1 MRREAA
7 RARRGTALLD
17 YLLNALV
24 TLAVTIDP
32 VGLAPIF
39 LALSRGMTADQRRQT
54 AIRASLTAICVL
66 FAFAIAGEKL
76 ITFLGISLPAFRIAG
91 GLLLFWIAFE
101 MVFERRDRRKQASAD
116 RALDEAAFYNDEV
129 RHLAV
134 FPLAIPLISGPGA
147 ISATI
152 LIASSAPSPLGLVG
166 LLVIIALLIGC
177 CLIAFLLAGPL
188 DRALGD
194 TGRLVLTRLLG
205 VLLSALSVQFIADGI
220 TAIVKTAMATGAT

>member
-1 MRREAA
+1 M
-7 RARRGTALLD
+7 GD

-32 VGLAPIF
+32 IGLAPIF
-39 LALSRGMTADQRRQT
+39 VALTRGMSGLQRRQT
-54 AIRASLTAICVL
+54 ALRATITATAIL
-66 FAFAIAGEKL
+66 FAFALGGEKL
-76 ITFLGISLPAFRIAG
+76 ITFLGISIPAFRIAG

-101 MVFERRDRRKQASAD
+101 MVFERRDKRKQASAD
-116 RALDEAAFYNDEV
+116 RVIEASVFDADDV

-152 LIASSAPSPLGLVG
+152 LIASGAPDVLGLAG
-166 LLVIIALLIGC
+166 LLVIIALLVAS
-177 CLIAFLLAGPL
+177 CLAVFMLAGPL

-194 TGRLVLTRLLG
+194 TGRIVLTRLLG
-205 VLLSALSVQFIADGI
+205 VLLSALSVQFVADGVV
-220 TAIVKTAMATGAT
+220 AIVRSAGLPPA